1 MSFKIRKLRKLMS
14 VICTSIDDHD
24 HRMPYKRKVVASASP
39 TAGGLFGGA
48 RMWGAVVNRDGE
60 ICGFVTTTGDP
71 TQVWPGSQAIA
82 KAKAYAA
89 NAFSLDTLA
98 LSTANLYTFTQPGHS
113 LWSLGQSNLWN
124 PAFTAPTGG
133 QGGGDQQ
140 IAGGLIFFG
149 GGVGLYKGGKIVGGL
164 GISGYTSCTD
174 HEIAKRTRNNLGM
187 NPPGGATADDIV
199 HSPPDPPSVFAHP
212 QCLNTWRNGVQ
223 LGNEKPESYPPA
235 P

>member
-60 ICGFVTTTGDP
+60 ICGFVTTTGDQ

-98 LSTANLYTFTQPGHS
+98 FQRPNFTTLRNRGIPSGVF
-113 LWSLGQSNLWN
+113 GN
-124 PAFTAPTGG
+124 P
-133 QGGGDQQ
+133 
-140 IAGGLIFFG
+140 IF
-149 GGVGLYKGGKIVGGL
+149 
-164 GISGYTSCTD
+164 
-174 HEIAKRTRNNLGM
+174 
-187 NPPGGATADDIV
+187 
-199 HSPPDPPSVFAHP
+199 
-212 QCLNTWRNGVQ
+212 
-223 LGNEKPESYPPA
+223 
-235 P
+235 

>member
-1 MSFKIRKLRKLMS
+1 MMKKIALTLLLIGSIAGSVFAANCRDLPSNSQLRAAML
-14 VICTSIDDHD
+14 
-24 HRMPYKRKVVASASP
+24 ASSP
-39 TAGGLFGGA
+39 PRAGGLFGGA

-113 LWSLGQSNLWN
+113 LWSLGQSNPYNAHFL
-124 PAFTAPTGG
+124 AAPDGS
-133 QGGGDQQ
+133 GGGANE

-149 GGVGLYKGGKIVGGL
+149 GGVPLYSNNKI
-164 GISGYTSCTD
+164 
-174 HEIAKRTRNNLGM
+174 
-187 NPPGGATADDIV
+187 
-199 HSPPDPPSVFAHP
+199 
-212 QCLNTWRNGVQ
+212 
-223 LGNEKPESYPPA
+223 
-235 P
+235 